1 MSIILLAVGGK
12 RKGHGKS
19 GWQAHRGRRSGRAC
33 PAVAGRAGGGRWPAA
48 AARAARCARRAA
60 RGAAPAGQCAPPAP
74 TGACKPPCRS
84 RTALSRL
91 GEQEAGV
98 GGRGRT
104 WSGCRGSG
112 CERRASR
119 GVGAACRSPP
129 GSSRAS
135 AAGRSTWR
143 THTAS
148 APQVSEKST
157 ERVPGQIFS
166 NEFLGLKSE
175 CAGGRTYSESTRRN
189 SVTPAKSHKFQSKLR
204 NFGWDFPRI
213 SVDFSYRRCLPRR
226 ARPSKLYT
234 AFVFLGTV
242 FQKPTKTPGESVAAV
257 SPGTSTAAI
266 HQSKGRP
273 RPRSAP
279 RSVA

>member
-1 MSIILLAVGGK
+1 M
-12 RKGHGKS
+12 
-19 GWQAHRGRRSGRAC
+19 
-33 PAVAGRAGGGRWPAA
+33 AGRAGGGRWPAA

-157 ERVPGQIFS
+157 ERVFQVRSFQTSFS
-166 NEFLGLKSE
+166 GLKSE

-234 AFVFLGTV
+234 PLCFPWNGFPKSDENARRVGGCRLTRDEHRGNPPE
-242 FQKPTKTPGESVAAV
+242 QGQAA
-257 SPGTSTAAI
+257 PP
-266 HQSKGRP
+266 QRP
-273 RPRSAP
+273 
-279 RSVA
+279 